1 MGVLLAF
8 SFVFLFSFAFSL
20 AESAPLSVV
29 TGATVGI
36 SRALG
41 YVLWQQ
47 VFSLQPHKPM
57 AIEVVLGS
65 SLAGGAFFFV
75 TWFPPAGVCVLSLV
89 LAIINCTGLFA
100 LFSLIPDVPRTTSA
114 VQPATGA
121 IATCVRGNWVPVLV
135 MSLLG
140 FLWGVFAI
148 LATQYNPG
156 GFLSSL
162 YAIGRLAAALLIF
175 IYLARVSFKID
186 LNVLFKLLVPL
197 CITTVL
203 LYPLLGEE
211 TSTCIATVYY
221 AVFGIASIAM
231 IIACAAMSHT
241 FKLHPSTVYCLFFG
255 FIYLSSKIGLFLGRI
270 FTETASTM
278 DDLTFELSI
287 ALASVYLFAMLSFFL
302 QKRHAARNEESTKS
316 SPPSE
321 KPTAAQVKPVFA
333 TLSSDPFDGFGLTP
347 REQQIASLL
356 VRGRD
361 VAYICDELM
370 LSKNTVRSHIKSV
383 YQKTGVH
390 SKQELINLSERRA
403 SDPASKSS

>member
-1 MGVLLAF
+1 MLLLSMIFSWALNTGLVFDTAHQVEGVILSHTEGIAFSLSFFIIFLICIWRNAPWPHNNKSYVIAMGVLLAF

-121 IATCVRGNWVPVLV
+121 IATCVRGNWAPVLV

-241 FKLHPSTVYCLFFG
+241 FKLHPSTVYCLFFWV
-255 FIYLSSKIGLFLGRI
+255 YLSVFEDRALFGSH
-270 FTETASTM
+270 F
-278 DDLTFELSI
+278 
-287 ALASVYLFAMLSFFL
+287 Y
-302 QKRHAARNEESTKS
+302 RNR
-316 SPPSE
+316 
-321 KPTAAQVKPVFA
+321 VH
-333 TLSSDPFDGFGLTP
+333 DG
-347 REQQIASLL
+347 
-356 VRGRD
+356 
-361 VAYICDELM
+361 
-370 LSKNTVRSHIKSV
+370 
-383 YQKTGVH
+383 
-390 SKQELINLSERRA
+390 
-403 SDPASKSS
+403 